1 MMRAL
6 SVPTGLALLVS
17 ITLGLSLTS
26 ANAGNRSTG
35 ETVDVSPS
43 TILTVYT
50 RNGAVVTKTPAGLPF
65 NVGLWSVKPGSHRIS
80 KYAVVDGRRYAL
92 IPWRNER
99 QREPAVIEK
108 KKDASGCAGEV
119 QHFAAIDTK
128 SNVLNKHS
136 WVTTTSD
143 CDIGNRWEQRIWM
156 TLAEYSYDD
165 FAVYQEQ
172 AAVVEVRN
180 AENERRARET
190 EQKRREEIAFR
201 SRLEE
206 PAKRSIGA
214 TVCRVQ
220 NGMGYAGYT
229 EQVSPDTGKIRIRV
243 VRNFYP
249 RDGKF
254 LINIPPEQNI
264 WDEPA
269 NWYLCDF

>member
-6 SVPTGLALLVS
+6 SAPTGLALLVS
-17 ITLGLSLTS
+17 VTLGLSLTS
-26 ANAGNRSTG
+26 AHAGNRSTG

-65 NVGLWSVKPGSHRIS
+65 NVGLWSVKPGSHRIN

-99 QREPAVIEK
+99 QRGAAVIEQK
-108 KKDASGCAGEV
+108 EDASGCAGEV
-119 QHFAAIDTK
+119 QHFAAIDMK
-128 SNVLNKHS
+128 SNALNKHS

-156 TLAEYSYDD
+156 TLAEYSHDD
-165 FAVYQEQ
+165 FTVYQEQ
-172 AAVVEVRN
+172 AAVVEARN
-180 AENERRARET
+180 EENERRVRET

-206 PAKRSIGA
+206 PAKRIIGA
-214 TVCRVQ
+214 TVCRIQ

-254 LINIPPEQNI
+254 LISIPPEQNI